1 MTRFAR
7 KFAMVSLCTLM
18 LTGIAK
24 AEGPEIFTSDDP
36 DLPLGTVQ
44 TGLKELKLS
53 RGIGSALFHMK
64 GDPDNVFY
72 SVTDRG
78 PNIDCSEA
86 QELIGADFDRMCA
99 GDEKAKIFPQPGFT
113 PSIQRVELGVD
124 GKFTIKERINLS
136 DANGK
141 PITGLPN
148 PLKGAKTE
156 HAYDKDGKPVDFDPN
171 GLDTEGLVRMSDG
184 SFWLSDE
191 YAPSLVHV
199 AADGKIIQR
208 LVPQGLEGDFAA
220 ATYKVSGTLPAILA
234 RRQLNRG
241 MEGVA
246 ISPDE
251 KFLYGLMQNPLANPD
266 ADAYKKANSTRILK
280 VDAATGMPVGEFV
293 YQLDAHTT
301 FKADK
306 KAEKQSDVRLSE
318 ITAVGQ
324 DKLIILERIS
334 KTTKLHLID
343 LASGTDILGTAWDD
357 ARTSPSLEQADL
369 AASGVKPLVKT
380 LWFDSSDHEGIPTKI
395 EGVAIIAPDILVI
408 VNDDDFGI
416 DGSSTTKVLRLKLA
430 LPTM

>member
-7 KFAMVSLCTLM
+7 RFGMVSLFTLM
-18 LTGIAK
+18 LTGIAQ

-36 DLPLGTVQ
+36 ALPLGTVK
-44 TGLKELKLS
+44 TGAKELKLS

-78 PNIDCSEA
+78 PNIDCAEA
-86 QELIGADFDRMCA
+86 EELTGADVNKMCA
-99 GDEKAKIFPQPGFT
+99 GDEKAKIFPQPDFV
-113 PSIQRVELGVD
+113 PSIQRVELGTD
-124 GKFTIKERINLS
+124 GKFTIKELINIS
-136 DANGK
+136 DASGK
-141 PITGLPN
+141 PISGLPN

-156 HAYDKDGKPVDFDPN
+156 HAFDKDGKAVDFDPN

-199 AADGKIIQR
+199 AADGKIIER
-208 LVPQGLEGDFAA
+208 LVPQGLEGDFSA
-220 ATYKVSGTLPAILA
+220 ATYKVRGTLPAILA
-234 RRQLNRG
+234 KRQLNRG

-251 KFLYGLMQNPLANPD
+251 KFIYGLMQNPLANPD
-266 ADAYKKANSTRILK
+266 ADAFKKANATRILK
-280 VDAATGMPVGEFV
+280 VDTATGKPVGEFV

-301 FKADK
+301 FKNDK

-324 DKLIILERIS
+324 DKLVILERIA
-334 KTTKLHLID
+334 KTTKLHLVD
-343 LASGTDILGTAWDD
+343 LATGTDILGTSWDD
-357 ARTSPSLEQADL
+357 PKTSPSLEQADL
-369 AASGVKPLVKT
+369 AAAGVTPLTKT
-380 LWFDSSDHEGIPTKI
+380 LWFDSSDHEGIPAKV
-395 EGVAIIAPDILVI
+395 EGVAIIAPDTLVI
-408 VNDDDFGI
+408 INDDDFGI
-416 DGSSTTKVLRLKLA
+416 DGKSKTQIVRLKLA
-430 LPTM
+430 LPSM

>member
-7 KFAMVSLCTLM
+7 RFGMVSLFTLM
-18 LTGIAK
+18 LSGFAQ
-24 AEGPEIFTSDDP
+24 AEGPEIFSSDDP
-36 DLPLGTVQ
+36 ALPLGTVK
-44 TGLKELKLS
+44 TGPTELKLS
-53 RGIGSALFHMK
+53 RGVGSALFHMP

-78 PNIDCSEA
+78 PNIDCAEA
-86 QELIGADFDRMCA
+86 QELIGADFNAMCA
-99 GDEKAKIFPQPGFT
+99 GDEKAKIFPQPDFV
-113 PSIQRVELGVD
+113 PSIQRLELGSD
-124 GKFTIKERINLS
+124 GKFALKELIEIS
-136 DANGK
+136 DASGK

-156 HAYDKDGKPVDFDPN
+156 HAFDKDGKPVEFDPN

-199 AADGKIIQR
+199 AADGKIIER
-208 LVPQGLEGDFAA
+208 LVPQGLEGDYSGAS
-220 ATYKVSGTLPAILA
+220 YKVSGTLPAIFA
-234 RRQLNRG
+234 KRQLNRG

-246 ISPDE
+246 LSPDE

-266 ADAYKKANSTRILK
+266 ADAYKKANATRILK
-280 VDAATGMPVGEFV
+280 IDAATGQPAAEFV

-324 DKLIILERIS
+324 DKLVILERIS
-334 KTTKLHLID
+334 KTAKLHLVD
-343 LASGTDILGTAWDD
+343 LSTGTDILGTGWDD
-357 ARTSPSLEQADL
+357 PKTSPSLEQADL
-369 AASGVKPLVKT
+369 AASGVKPLTKT
-380 LWFDSSDHEGIPTKI
+380 LWFDSSDHEGLPSKI
-395 EGVAIIAPDILVI
+395 EGVAIVAPDMLVI
-408 VNDDDFGI
+408 INDDDFGI
-416 DGSSTTKVLRLKLA
+416 DGKSTTKIIRLKLA
-430 LPTM
+430 LPSM